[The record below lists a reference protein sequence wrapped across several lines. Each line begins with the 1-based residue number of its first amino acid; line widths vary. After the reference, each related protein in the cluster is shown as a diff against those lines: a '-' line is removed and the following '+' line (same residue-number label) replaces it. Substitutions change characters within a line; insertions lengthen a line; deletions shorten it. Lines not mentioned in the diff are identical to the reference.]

1 LNNYKDTDSVIHYSD
16 LFYQNS
22 MKQLFYNQYSD
33 AESPSGVNSRFGKKP
48 NVIGSYFSANGV
60 FIKLLSIFI
69 FLLVLSEK
77 SHAQQNPG
85 TTTRAVVYEGDTI
98 PYIEL
103 PTFRFFAPRIFT
115 SNREERQYQRL
126 VRNVKRVY
134 PYARLAGIKFDEYSK
149 MLDELETDA
158 QRRRATRQIEREI
171 RDEFEGELR
180 RLTISQGHILIKLID
195 RETNHTS
202 YDVLRDFRGAF
213 TAVFWQ
219 SFGRIFGY
227 NLKTEYDPYGED
239 ILIEEIV
246 QLIEMGAI

>member
-1 LNNYKDTDSVIHYSD
+1 MKP
-16 LFYQNS
+16 LF
-22 MKQLFYNQYSD
+22 
-33 AESPSGVNSRFGKKP
+33 AV
-48 NVIGSYFSANGV
+48 
-60 FIKLLSIFI
+60 I
-69 FLLVLSEK
+69 FLFILYAFAPYSF
-77 SHAQQNPG
+77 AQQHKG
-85 TTTRAVVYEGDTI
+85 ITTRAVVYQGDTI

-103 PTFRFFAPRIFT
+103 PTFRYFAPRSFAN
-115 SNREERQYQRL
+115 NREQNQYNRL

-134 PYARLAGIKFDEYSK
+134 PYARLAGIKFDEYSEIL
-149 MLDELETDA
+149 MGLETEG
-158 QRRRATRQIEREI
+158 QRKRAARNLEREI

-219 SFGRIFGY
+219 SFGRLFGY

-239 ILIEEIV
+239 KLIEEIV